1 MDPQAYIQI
10 ELHEGVATLSL
21 SNPPMNVVCGPLT
34 RQLYAALR
42 ALEADP
48 KVRVL
53 VLTGAGE
60 RAFCAGSDINEMQDM
75 LQPGEVLEKKLIFQN
90 KVFEFLRTFAK
101 PTIALLN
108 GYTFGGGLEIAACCD
123 FIVAASTTRLGL
135 PEVKL
140 GVFPSSGGTFRIA
153 RRIGVARTKQLVFL
167 GDSVGAETALAWGLV
182 DYLAE
187 PVVLR
192 QTGHD
197 LAARLAA
204 MPRASVRS
212 SKALIND
219 CYDKSDAELI
229 SQSLLASDQVFC
241 SADALEGMSA
251 FIRKEPPRF
260 A

>member
-1 MDPQAYIQI
+1 MDRQAYIQI
-10 ELHEGVATLSL
+10 EQRDGVATILL

-34 RQLYAALR
+34 RKLYAALR
-42 ALEADP
+42 VLEADSQ
-48 KVRVL
+48 VRAL

-75 LQPGEVLEKKLIFQN
+75 LQPGEVLEKKLVFQN
-90 KVFEFLRTFAK
+90 KVFEFLRTFPK

-123 FIVAASTTRLGL
+123 FIVAASTTKLGL

-153 RRIGVARTKQLVFL
+153 RRIGIARTKQLVFL
-167 GDSVGAETALAWGLV
+167 GESVSAETALAWGLV
-182 DYLAE
+182 DQLAE
-187 PVVLR
+187 PAALKK
-192 QTGHD
+192 TGYD
-197 LAARLAA
+197 LAVRLVA
-204 MPRASVRS
+204 MPRASVKS
-212 SKALIND
+212 AKALIND

-229 SQSLLASDQVFC
+229 SQSLLASDEVFC

-251 FIRKEPPRF
+251 FVRKEPPRF